1 MGAFLFLLLL
11 FIPPFLAMQSEKT
24 PSSSGDD
31 EVDFGDKIARG
42 WMGDMSSSYY
52 MMFDDEN

>member
-31 EVDFGDKIARG
+31 VFSPIIGNDP
-42 WMGDMSSSYY
+42 MGDLTSIDL
-52 MMFDDEN
+52 FADTNDI